1 MRKLLLHAPLAVEAP
16 KWTDPHTKANALM
29 QAHFSRTVLAGDLAA
44 DQRTVVQQSTRL
56 LQVSLPSQL
65 SIASVHSSQPLCS
78 TFQALLDV
86 QSSRVPPAYE
96 GS

>member
-1 MRKLLLHAPLAVEAP
+1 LPVSACTPLFFCFSSRILCAAFSQWCSAGDEDAVRKLLLHAPLAVEAP

-56 LQVSLPSQL
+56 LQVCLPS
-65 SIASVHSSQPLCS
+65 
-78 TFQALLDV
+78 
-86 QSSRVPPAYE
+86 
-96 GS
+96 